1 MKNSFLENLNQG
13 VLGLKPYEPGLPLE
27 QTQKKLGLEKVIKLA
42 SNENPLG
49 PSPKALDLLKGQL
62 NSFSSD
68 LNRYPDGNAYDLK
81 EAISK
86 KYSVDMNQITIGNG
100 SNDLIEFVSRCF
112 LGEGKKAI
120 YSQHGFAIYPLAIKS
135 TGAVPIKSKAKNWGH
150 DLELMKDLVDDK
162 TKLIFIAS
170 PNNPTGTA
178 KTLQEIKDFL
188 NNLPEDILVFLD
200 QAYFEYIEGTE
211 FDIPFSLIDDYPN
224 LVISRS
230 FSKAHGLAALRLGFC
245 ISNPE
250 LSNYLNRVRQP
261 FNANSLALNLG
272 KIALSDQEHIDKSV
286 KINSSGMERVKMA
299 FDSFNYSYIESWGN
313 FISFDSKQDSDEA
326 FQYFLK
332 KGVILRSLKVYEMPQ
347 HLRVSIG
354 TEEEM
359 DFFLK
364 VLEEYEKDLSKK

>member
-250 LSNYLNRVRQP
+250 LSDYLNRVRQP
-261 FNANSLALNLG
+261 FNANSLALDLG

-286 KINSSGMERVKMA
+286 KINSSGMDRVKMA

-313 FISFDSKQDSDEA
+313 FISFDAKQDSDEA

>member
-1 MKNSFLENLNQG
+1 MKNLFLENLNQG

-49 PSPKALDLLKGQL
+49 PSPKALDLLKGKL

-178 KTLQEIKDFL
+178 KTLKEIKDFL

-250 LSNYLNRVRQP
+250 LSDYLNRVRQP
-261 FNANSLALNLG
+261 FNANSLALDLG
-272 KIALSDQEHIDKSV
+272 KIALSDQEHINKSV
-286 KINSSGMERVKMA
+286 KINSSGMERVKTA

-313 FISFDSKQDSDEA
+313 FISFDAKQDSDVA

>member
-1 MKNSFLENLNQG
+1 MKNSFLENLNSG

-27 QTQKKLGLEKVIKLA
+27 HTQKKLGLKKMIKLA

-49 PSPKALDLLKGQL
+49 PSPKALDLLQGKL
-62 NSFSSD
+62 NSFSSE

-86 KYSVDMNQITIGNG
+86 KYDIDINQITIGNG

-120 YSQHGFAIYPLAIKS
+120 YSQHGFAIYPLAIKA
-135 TGAVPIKSKAKNWGH
+135 TGAIPVKSKAKNWGH
-150 DLELMKDLVDDK
+150 DLDLMSDLVDEN
-162 TKLIFIAS
+162 TKIVFIAS

-178 KTLQEIKDFL
+178 KTLREIKDFL
-188 NNLPEDILVFLD
+188 ESLSNDILVFLD
-200 QAYFEYIEGTE
+200 QAYFEYIESTE
-211 FDIPFSLIDDYPN
+211 FDIPFSLIKDHPN

-245 ISNPE
+245 VSNPD
-250 LSNYLNRVRQP
+250 LSDYLNRVRQP
-261 FNANSLALNLG
+261 FNANSLALDLG
-272 KIALSDQEHIDKSV
+272 KIALTDKEHISKSLQ
-286 KINSSGMERVKMA
+286 INSSGMERLKSA
-299 FDSFNYSYIESWGN
+299 FIKLDYNFIESWGN
-313 FISFDSKQDSDEA
+313 FISFDAKQDSDTA
-326 FQYFLK
+326 FQYFLE

-359 DFFLK
+359 DFFLQ
-364 VLEEYEKDLSKK
+364 VLEDYEKDLSKK

>member
-1 MKNSFLENLNQG
+1 MKNLFLENLNQG

-49 PSPKALDLLKGQL
+49 PSPKALDLLKGKL

-250 LSNYLNRVRQP
+250 LSDYLNRVRQP
-261 FNANSLALNLG
+261 FNANSLALDLG

-313 FISFDSKQDSDEA
+313 FISFDAKQDSDNA

>member
-299 FDSFNYSYIESWGN
+299 FDSFKYSYIESWGN
-313 FISFDSKQDSDEA
+313 FISFDAKQDSDEA

>member
-313 FISFDSKQDSDEA
+313 FISFDAKQDSDEA

>member
-1 MKNSFLENLNQG
+1 MKNSFLENLNSG

-27 QTQKKLGLEKVIKLA
+27 HTQKKLGLKKMIKLA

-49 PSPKALDLLKGQL
+49 PSPKALDLLQGKL
-62 NSFSSD
+62 NSFSSE

-86 KYSVDMNQITIGNG
+86 KYDIDINQITIGNG

-120 YSQHGFAIYPLAIKS
+120 YSQHGFAIYPLAIKA
-135 TGAVPIKSKAKNWGH
+135 TGAIPVKSKAKNWGH
-150 DLELMKDLVDDK
+150 DLELMSDLVDEK
-162 TKLIFIAS
+162 TKIVFIAS

-178 KTLQEIKDFL
+178 KTLREIKDFL
-188 NNLPEDILVFLD
+188 EGLSNDILVFLD
-200 QAYFEYIEGTE
+200 QAYFEYIESTE
-211 FDIPFSLIDDYPN
+211 FDIPFSLIKDHPN

-245 ISNPE
+245 VSNPD
-250 LSNYLNRVRQP
+250 LSDYLNRVRQP
-261 FNANSLALNLG
+261 FNANSLALDLG
-272 KIALSDQEHIDKSV
+272 KIALTDQEHISKSV
-286 KINSSGMERVKMA
+286 KINSSGMERVKNA
-299 FDSFNYSYIESWGN
+299 FIKLDYNFIESWGN
-313 FISFDSKQDSDEA
+313 FISFDAKQDSDTA
-326 FQYFLK
+326 FQYFLE
-332 KGVILRSLKVYEMPQ
+332 KGVILRSLNVYEMPQ

-359 DFFLK
+359 DFFLQ
-364 VLEEYEKDLSKK
+364 VLEDYEKDLSKK

>member
-313 FISFDSKQDSDEA
+313 FISFDAKQDSDEA

-364 VLEEYEKDLSKK
+364 VLEEYEKDISKK

>member
-1 MKNSFLENLNQG
+1 MKNSFLENLNSG

-27 QTQKKLGLEKVIKLA
+27 HTQKKLGLEKMIKLA

-49 PSPKALDLLKGQL
+49 PSPKALDFLQGKL
-62 NSFSSD
+62 NSFSSE

-86 KYSVDMNQITIGNG
+86 KYDIDINQITIGNG

-120 YSQHGFAIYPLAIKS
+120 YSQHGFAIYPLAIKA
-135 TGAVPIKSKAKNWGH
+135 TGAIPVKSKAKNWGH
-150 DLELMKDLVDDK
+150 DLELMSDLVDEK
-162 TKLIFIAS
+162 TKIVFIAS

-178 KTLQEIKDFL
+178 KTLREIKDFL
-188 NNLPEDILVFLD
+188 ENLSNDILVFLD
-200 QAYFEYIEGTE
+200 QAYFEYIESTE
-211 FDIPFSLIDDYPN
+211 FDIPFSLIKNHPN

-230 FSKAHGLAALRLGFC
+230 FSKVHGLAALRLGFC
-245 ISNPE
+245 VSNPD
-250 LSNYLNRVRQP
+250 LSDYLNRVRQP
-261 FNANSLALNLG
+261 FNANSLALDLG
-272 KIALSDQEHIDKSV
+272 KIALTDKEHISKSV
-286 KINSSGMERVKMA
+286 QINSSGMERLKSA
-299 FDSFNYSYIESWGN
+299 FIKLDYNFIESWGN
-313 FISFDSKQDSDEA
+313 FISFDAKQDSDTA
-326 FQYFLK
+326 FQYFLE

-359 DFFLK
+359 DFFLQ
-364 VLEEYEKDLSKK
+364 VLEDYEKDLSKK